1 MYFLHFLGSKKGL
14 VVNGVIANN
23 QSQRKKVFEGEEFV
37 MLESGII
44 NSFKYHLNQQYV
56 IRSSFT

>member
-14 VVNGVIANN
+14 VENGVIANN

-44 NSFKYHLNQQYV
+44 KSFKYYLNQQYV

>member
-1 MYFLHFLGSKKGL
+1 MYFLHFLGSKKSL
-14 VVNGVIANN
+14 VENGVIANN
-23 QSQRKKVFEGEEFV
+23 QSQRKKVFDGEEFV

-44 NSFKYHLNQQYV
+44 KSFKYHLNQQYV

>member
-14 VVNGVIANN
+14 VENRVIANN

-44 NSFKYHLNQQYV
+44 KSFKYHLNQQYV

>member
-1 MYFLHFLGSKKGL
+1 MYFLHFLGSKKVL
-14 VVNGVIANN
+14 VVNGVNANN

-44 NSFKYHLNQQYV
+44 KSFKYHLNQQYV

>member
-14 VVNGVIANN
+14 VVNGVNANN

-44 NSFKYHLNQQYV
+44 KSFKYHLNQQYV